1 MIRIARHQQ
10 NACSIFRS
18 GFDGIPYARAL
29 TVDWAKEIY
38 KLMDE
43 YKIKGTPDLYTIA
56 INSCSQ
62 TCDWEFALSVYNDMK
77 KKGVVPDEIFLRA
90 LIDVAGHAG
99 RVDAA
104 FDILE
109 EARTCGMHLGI
120 VSYSCLMGACSNA
133 KSWGKALELY
143 EDMKSI
149 GIKPTISTMNGLI
162 NLWLFLC
169 ETLT

>member
-120 VSYSCLMGACSNA
+120 VSYSCLMGACSNV
-133 KSWGKALELY
+133 K
-143 EDMKSI
+143 
-149 GIKPTISTMNGLI
+149 GISFQKQWRYSMI
-162 NLWLFLC
+162 
-169 ETLT
+169 